1 MSETLHRITAIV
13 DLMRRHGID
22 AFELSSPDES
32 IKFTF
37 EPISSVNAGESLA
50 SSRSVEADLIEV
62 LSPGVGTLVARHPAM
77 SGDLVAVGQAKQ
89 EGECVALIQ
98 SGRIYRPVVVPVGGT
113 IVKRLAHPG
122 DVVDHARPL
131 FLLKRGKA
139 V

>member
-1 MSETLHRITAIV
+1 MSEKLHRIAALV

-22 AFELSSPDES
+22 AFELSSPDE
-32 IKFTF
+32 IVKFSF
-37 EPISSVNAGESLA
+37 EPTGHASAGEAAA
-50 SSRSVEADLIEV
+50 SSRSVEADMVEI

-77 SGDLVAVGQAKQ
+77 SAELVTVGQTKQ

-98 SGRIYRPVVVPVGGT
+98 SGRIYRPVVVPVEGT
-113 IVKRLAHPG
+113 IVKRLANPG

>member
-1 MSETLHRITAIV
+1 MSEKLHRITAIV
-13 DLMRRHGID
+13 DLLRRHGID

-32 IKFTF
+32 IKCTF
-37 EPISSVNAGESLA
+37 GPIASAGAFDALTLPANAESDL
-50 SSRSVEADLIEV
+50 VEIV
-62 LSPGVGTLVARHPAM
+62 SPGVGTFVARHPAM
-77 SGDLVAVGQAKQ
+77 SGDFVAIGETRQ

-98 SGRIYRPVVVPVGGT
+98 SGRIYRPVVAPFGGA
-113 IVKRLAHPG
+113 IVKRLASPG

>member
-1 MSETLHRITAIV
+1 MSEKLHRITAIV
-13 DLMRRHGID
+13 DLLRRHGID

-32 IKFTF
+32 IKLSF
-37 EPISSVNAGESLA
+37 EPTANAGACDALA
-50 SSRSVEADLIEV
+50 PSRHGEADLIEIV
-62 LSPGVGTLVARHPAM
+62 SPGVGTFVARHPAM
-77 SGDLVAVGQAKQ
+77 SRDLAAVGETKR

-98 SGRIYRPVVVPVGGT
+98 SGRIYRPVVAPFGGA
-113 IVKRLAHPG
+113 IVKRLASPG

>member
-1 MSETLHRITAIV
+1 MSEKLHRIAAIV
-13 DLMRRHGID
+13 DLLRRHGID

-32 IKFTF
+32 IKCTF
-37 EPISSVNAGESLA
+37 EPIASAGACDALTPPANVESGL
-50 SSRSVEADLIEV
+50 VEIM
-62 LSPGVGTLVARHPAM
+62 SPGVGTFVARHPAM
-77 SGDLVAVGQAKQ
+77 SGDLVAIGETKQ

-98 SGRIYRPVVVPVGGT
+98 SGRIYRPVVAPFGGA
-113 IVKRLAHPG
+113 IVKRLASPG